1 MNSHNTKLL
10 TVITEVAL
18 ESHLINDIEQL
29 GGLGY
34 TISNARGK
42 GSRGLRSGSWEA
54 NANIRIEIICGP
66 ELAKQLAEHLQQ
78 KYYDNYAMVT
88 FTSDV
93 EVLRPTK
100 FSD

>member
-1 MNSHNTKLL
+1 MNNHNTKLL
-10 TVITEVAL
+10 TVITEAAL
-18 ESHLINDIEQL
+18 ESRLINDIEQL

-54 NANIRIEIICGP
+54 NANIRIEVICGP
-66 ELAKQLAEHLQQ
+66 ELAIQLAEHLQQ
-78 KYYDNYAMVT
+78 NYYDNYAMVT

-93 EVLRPTK
+93 EVLRPIK